1 MKTIRIKNL
10 RSLKDTGD
18 IQLKPI
24 TMLVGANSSG
34 KSTFLRTF
42 PLFKQGIGV
51 NKQGPILWY
60 GNEVDFGSYEEAL
73 RRDANMMQFSFKW
86 DNLQY
91 DKRYYGVPYAF
102 EDGLN
107 IDCSF
112 DLASSGYNS
121 YVRNIYIKV
130 NQSKVELHF
139 SIQNRIEIFVDGE
152 KIDSLFSYA
161 YKQYYGAILPII
173 NIRPTLGRM
182 EENDDESYSLFY
194 YDTYLHNVL
203 PTVEI
208 LSELIGDTDY
218 DAEIQDPFCS
228 SEDVLNQIINICN
241 ISLTEEQRAAVLQSP
256 SWKAFK
262 CGMIAYYVDD
272 VLSAIDKALQS
283 EFNSCVYIKP
293 FRAYAERYYRIQNLA
308 VRNLDSDGHNMAMIC
323 DNMSRQRNGLKDFN
337 EWTENHF
344 KFSVK
349 VRRSRGHVSLLI
361 KENDAAD
368 YCNITDKGFGYS
380 QVLPIILSLWQVLKS
395 MEKGSSSQGVKS
407 KIIAFEQPELH
418 LHPKLQAM
426 IMDVIIAISNSA
438 REYDFDLKF
447 IIETHSSV
455 MINRLGL
462 RIAGDNSLRDKAA
475 VLVFNEMSQENP
487 SISTYDNAGH
497 LLNWPL
503 GFFEP
508 DL

>member
-10 RSLKDTGD
+10 RSLKDTGEVE
-18 IQLKPI
+18 LKPI

-60 GNEVDFGSYEEAL
+60 GNEVDFGSYDEAL
-73 RRDANMMQFSFKW
+73 RRDAEMMQFSFKW

-91 DKRYYGVPYAF
+91 DKRYYGLPYVF
-102 EDGLN
+102 ESGLN
-107 IDCSF
+107 VKCSF
-112 DLASSGYNS
+112 DIASSGYNS
-121 YVRNIYIKV
+121 YVRNIFLDV
-130 NQSKVELHF
+130 NQSKVEIRF
-139 SIQNRIEIFVDGE
+139 SVLNQIGIYVDGE
-152 KIDSLFSYA
+152 KIDTFFRYT
-161 YKQYYGAILPII
+161 YKPYYGAILPII
-173 NIRPTLGRM
+173 GIRPLLGRM

-218 DAEIQDPFCS
+218 GAEISDPFCS
-228 SEDVLNQIINICN
+228 SEDVLNEIINLCN
-241 ISLTEEQRAAVLQSP
+241 ISLTEEQRVAVLQSP
-256 SWKAFK
+256 SWNAFK
-262 CGMIAYYVDD
+262 YGMIAYYLDD
-272 VLSAIDKALQS
+272 VLTAIDRALQT

-308 VRNLDSDGHNMAMIC
+308 VRNLDSDGHNMAMIF
-323 DNMSRQRNGLKDFN
+323 DYMSRQRYGLKDFN
-337 EWTENHF
+337 EWAENYF

-361 KENDAAD
+361 KENDTAD
-368 YCNITDKGFGYS
+368 YCNITDKGFGHS

-395 MEKGSSSQGVKS
+395 MEKGSSNQGIRS

-438 REYDFDLKF
+438 RENNFDLKF